1 MRFSIRHSCLY
12 LTGAVLFAAAN
23 TLVAQD
29 SRPPR
34 FTPEVE
40 EFVKNF
46 KPGGQ
51 DFTGAATSLSAE
63 ESVKR
68 LVLPEGFAAELVASE
83 PIIRQPIDLRFD
95 ERGRLWVVQYL
106 QYPFPAGVT
115 ITSVRSIPSR
125 GIRSSCRPHRL
136 ITRGAPTRS
145 RFSRTRT
152 EMENL
157 RHTRPSSTA

>member
-1 MRFSIRHSCLY
+1 MKFRNHRFSLSRG
-12 LTGAVLFAAAN
+12 GAVLIALMSTLSAQEAAA
-23 TLVAQD
+23 
-29 SRPPR
+29 PR

-51 DFTGAATSLSAE
+51 DFTGAATSLPAV

-68 LVLPEGFAAELVASE
+68 LVLPEGFTAELVASE
-83 PIIRQPIDLRFD
+83 PVIRQPIDLRFD

-115 ITSVRSIPSR
+115 I
-125 GIRSSCRPHRL
+125 
-136 ITRGAPTRS
+136 
-145 RFSRTRT
+145 
-152 EMENL
+152 
-157 RHTRPSSTA
+157 